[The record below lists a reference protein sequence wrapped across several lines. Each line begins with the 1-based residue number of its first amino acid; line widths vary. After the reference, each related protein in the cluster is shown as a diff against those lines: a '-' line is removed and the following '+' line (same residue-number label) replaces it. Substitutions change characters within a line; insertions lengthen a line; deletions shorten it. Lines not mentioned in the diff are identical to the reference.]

1 MSQAFQIQFK
11 NAHIAQAIKFNRQD
25 HLISALK
32 SLTFPPT
39 GRSSRPV
46 LVLVGGAS
54 GMTPDY
60 LEQLSDFFTAV
71 ICPILEAHQGLV
83 IDGGTA
89 AGIMSLMG
97 QSRHQT
103 RSTFPLIGVAAQGTV
118 CLPQQPP
125 PAHFADFAFLSLPY
139 RDWETDRKSVV

>member
-46 LVLVGGAS
+46 LVLVGGGQWHDSRLFRAIIRLFYS
-54 GMTPDY
+54 GD
-60 LEQLSDFFTAV
+60 LSY
-71 ICPILEAHQGLV
+71 PG
-83 IDGGTA
+83 
-89 AGIMSLMG
+89 SP
-97 QSRHQT
+97 S
-103 RSTFPLIGVAAQGTV
+103 GVS
-118 CLPQQPP
+118 
-125 PAHFADFAFLSLPY
+125 D
-139 RDWETDRKSVV
+139 